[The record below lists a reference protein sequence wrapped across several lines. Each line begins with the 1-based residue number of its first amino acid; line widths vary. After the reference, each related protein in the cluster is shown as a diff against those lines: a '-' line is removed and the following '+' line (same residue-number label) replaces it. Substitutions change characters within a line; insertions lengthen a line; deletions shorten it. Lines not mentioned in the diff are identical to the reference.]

1 MQLKNLQTRKQNL
14 ENIALKVNND
24 KNILL
29 IDIMKLTKKLK
40 YYVANAVSN
49 KQLINMLEQ
58 KYKFRND
65 FISKQVF
72 KSKTL
77 DSAFHNL
84 KRKFTKAKQLIVYVT
99 EKQKYSTDSYSRYE
113 RLIKNKVKNLPADF
127 ITIGERSLSFCN
139 ENKYNVLKS
148 FELQKHS
155 TKQTSML
162 ASMIK
167 LLYAEF
173 NYESVHFVINSNKNF
188 NDSFCV
194 LPLKSFD
201 IDKFL
206 NQEQKQS
213 IDAKQFDKF
222 KIFPDIETFLNTQVS
237 IFLENAIQSLMVES
251 SFYESKNTLVNL
263 NQITKQL
270 DEEQLKL
277 SKKLIS
283 LKREKEIEE
292 IILLTKNNE
301 SSSLSSLDKE

>member
-155 TKQTSML
+155 TEQTSML

-206 NQEQKQS
+206 NQEQKQN

>member
-206 NQEQKQS
+206 NQEQKQN
-213 IDAKQFDKF
+213 IDTKQFDKF

>member
-77 DSAFHNL
+77 DSTFHNL

-206 NQEQKQS
+206 NQEQKQN
-213 IDAKQFDKF
+213 IDTKQFDKF